1 MPSDRLHC
9 GDEFERATGSSGST
23 AGLRELDLVAA
34 DLSVELAW
42 HTADDQA
49 RHGRPLPVACH
60 GQLPSAS
67 SRYFTVP
74 KLASRYKPKTQ
85 SGSPAVRLGGWRY
98 IARRLRQSSASD
110 LNAGVI
116 AQAALR
122 RVIEYAVRCFYGRTT

>member
-1 MPSDRLHC
+1 VNSISLPQTCRSNWHAIQQTTKRVMAGHFRSL
-9 GDEFERATGSSGST
+9 ATVSFT
-23 AGLRELDLVAA
+23 
-34 DLSVELAW
+34 
-42 HTADDQA
+42 
-49 RHGRPLPVACH
+49 
-60 GQLPSAS
+60 SAS

-122 RVIEYAVRCFYGRTT
+122 RVIE